1 MASITKRLGRYTVRV
16 RRKGFKTLCKSF
28 SKREDALRWSRK
40 TEIDIENGLVPQSPC
55 LFLDIISRY
64 ERTVSVDKKSH
75 EIEKFRLKGLK
86 QSFLSALPIHD
97 ITQSHVAQYRDERL
111 ELVQPSTVL
120 RELTVLSHIF
130 TVAMQDWGYELT
142 CNPVLKIRK
151 PSPNKPRDRRLE
163 EGEEEKL
170 LHGLDQVTNIW
181 TKPLILFAIET
192 AMRRGELLKL
202 QWQYVYL
209 DKKYVHLPETKNGDT
224 RNVPLS
230 PKALEILNTLPRDI
244 SGFVFPIKPAALQ
257 SCWKRL
263 IQKQQIEDF
272 HFHDLRHEATSRLF
286 EKGLNVMEVASI
298 TGHKDLRMLQRYTH
312 LKAEDLAKKL
322 G

>member
-1 MASITKRLGRYTVRV
+1 MASITKKLGRYYVRV
-16 RRKGFKTLCKSF
+16 RRKGSRTLCKSF
-28 SKREDALRWSRK
+28 GRREDALRWSRQ
-40 TEIDIENGLVPQSPC
+40 TEIDLENGLIPQSSY
-55 LFLDIISRY
+55 LFLDIINRY
-64 ERTVSVDKKSH
+64 EKTVSVDKKSH

-86 QSFLSALPIHD
+86 QSFLSELPIHN
-97 ITQSHVAQYRDERL
+97 ITQSHIAQYRDNRL
-111 ELVQPSTVL
+111 EMVQPSTVL
-120 RELTVLSHIF
+120 RELTLLSHIF

-142 CNPVLKIRK
+142 CNPVSKIRK
-151 PSPNKPRDRRLE
+151 PPPSSSRNRRLE

-170 LHGLDQVTNIW
+170 LHGLNQITNIW
-181 TKPLILFAIET
+181 TKPLMLFAIET

-202 QWQYVYL
+202 QWQYVFL
-209 DKKYVHLPETKNGDT
+209 EKKYVHLPETKNGAT

-263 IQKQQIEDF
+263 IQKQQIEDL
-272 HFHDLRHEATSRLF
+272 HFHDLRHEATSRFF

-312 LKAEDLAKKL
+312 LRAEDLAKKL
-322 G
+322 R